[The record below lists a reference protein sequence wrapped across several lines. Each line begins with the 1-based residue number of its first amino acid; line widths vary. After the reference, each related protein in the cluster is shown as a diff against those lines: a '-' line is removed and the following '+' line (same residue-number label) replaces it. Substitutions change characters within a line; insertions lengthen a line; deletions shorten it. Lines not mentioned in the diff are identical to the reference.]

1 MSCSFGTSYFFSP
14 LPSTPFF
21 FLAINRIVLILL
33 SDLRVKKHF
42 ALYSFGS
49 VAKRE
54 SAGVL
59 PFPATEILLT
69 AYLLLFLLLPK
80 YSVLH
85 TSSFFLY
92 KSLVSKKM

>member
-1 MSCSFGTSYFFSP
+1 MSCSFGTSYFFFPP
-14 LPSTPFF
+14 LPPTPFF
-21 FLAINRIVLILL
+21 FLAINRIVILL
-33 SDLRVKKHF
+33 IDLRVKKHF

-54 SAGVL
+54 SAEVL

-69 AYLLLFLLLPK
+69 AHFLLFLLLPK